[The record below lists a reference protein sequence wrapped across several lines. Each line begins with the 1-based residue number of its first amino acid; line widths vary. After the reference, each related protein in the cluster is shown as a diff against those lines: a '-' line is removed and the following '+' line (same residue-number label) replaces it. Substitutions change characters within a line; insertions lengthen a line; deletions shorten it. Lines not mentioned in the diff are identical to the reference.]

1 MKPEDFD
8 LFSVL
13 VKQRSGL
20 VLTKD
25 KAYLL
30 ESRLIPV
37 ARKWNLKSLEDLANS
52 VRAKRDEQML
62 RDITEAMTTNESF
75 FFRDQKPFDQFR
87 KVLLPELIRTR
98 EPRKQFRIWSS
109 AASSGQ
115 EAYSLAMIL
124 TEEAAK
130 MAGWKFDIVG
140 TDLSS
145 EMVERAKSGIYSQFE
160 VQRGLPIT
168 LLMKY
173 FAQIGTDKW
182 QIKDQIR
189 QMVQFKEGNLLTDFG
204 PIGTFDIIY
213 CRNVL
218 IYFDQPTKTRVLDA
232 MSHVLAPDGVLF
244 LGGAETVLGISD
256 KFKPLDNERGMYVLS
271 NRPTTGMLPGGGGSA
286 PAATTTSTMPAA
298 GALSGSSLSAL
309 ASTIHAH

>member
-8 LFSVL
+8 LFSTL

-20 VLTKD
+20 VLSKD
-25 KAYLL
+25 KSYLL
-30 ESRLIPV
+30 ESRLTPV
-37 ARKWNLKSLEDLANS
+37 ARKYSLKTLEDLAQS
-52 VRAKRDEQML
+52 VRTKREEQML

-75 FFRDQKPFDQFR
+75 FFRDTKPFDQFKR
-87 KVLLPELIRTR
+87 ILLPELLRTR
-98 EPRKQFRIWSS
+98 ESKKQFRIWSA

-115 EAYSLAMIL
+115 EAYSLAMICA
-124 TEEAAK
+124 EEAARLQ
-130 MAGWKFDIVG
+130 GWKIDLLG

-160 VQRGLPIT
+160 VQRGLPIA

-173 FAQIGTDKW
+173 FSQIGTDKW
-182 QIKDQIR
+182 QIKDNLR
-189 QMVQFKEGNLLTDFG
+189 NMVQYREGNLLTDFG
-204 PIGTFDIIY
+204 PIGVFDVIY

-232 MSHVLAPDGVLF
+232 MSHVLSPDGVLF

-256 KFKPLDNERGMYVLS
+256 RFKPLDSERGMYVLS
-271 NRPTTGMLPGGGGSA
+271 NRPDTGMLPRQGGVATASVSSA
-286 PAATTTSTMPAA
+286 SVSGASPLSTAQV
-298 GALSGSSLSAL
+298 
-309 ASTIHAH
+309 HA

>member
-8 LFSVL
+8 LFSTL

-20 VLTKD
+20 VLSKD
-25 KAYLL
+25 KSYLL
-30 ESRLIPV
+30 ESRLTPV
-37 ARKWNLKSLEDLANS
+37 ARKYSLKTLEDLAHS
-52 VRAKRDEQML
+52 VRTKREEQML

-75 FFRDQKPFDQFR
+75 FFRDTKPFDQFR
-87 KVLLPELIRTR
+87 KVLLPELLRTR
-98 EPRKQFRIWSS
+98 ESKRHIRIWSS

-115 EAYSLAMIL
+115 EAYSLAMICL
-124 TEEAAK
+124 EEEARLH
-130 MAGWKFDIVG
+130 GWKIDIIG

-173 FAQIGTDKW
+173 FSQIGTDKW
-182 QIKDQIR
+182 QIKENVR
-189 QMVQFKEGNLLTDFG
+189 NMVQYREGNLLTDFG
-204 PIGTFDIIY
+204 PIGVCDVIY

-218 IYFDQPTKTRVLDA
+218 IYFDQPTKTRVLEA
-232 MSHVLAPDGVLF
+232 ISHVLAPDGILF

-256 KFKPLDNERGMYVLS
+256 RFKPLDNERGMYVLA
-271 NRPTTGMLPGGGGSA
+271 NRPDTGMLPRQGGGLLGG
-286 PAATTTSTMPAA
+286 TSLH
-298 GALSGSSLSAL
+298 GVSSLA
-309 ASTIHAH
+309 TAHGSV